1 MVINIT
7 LLRYVSIEFNL
18 GKMTEDKMMLKFFKE
33 RIKLCKKEIKVNK
46 NKKYWKG
53 QKKAFERSLIE
64 FKLYI
69 RDK

>member
-1 MVINIT
+1 
-7 LLRYVSIEFNL
+7 
-18 GKMTEDKMMLKFFKE
+18 MMLKFFKE

-64 FKLYI
+64 FKLYL